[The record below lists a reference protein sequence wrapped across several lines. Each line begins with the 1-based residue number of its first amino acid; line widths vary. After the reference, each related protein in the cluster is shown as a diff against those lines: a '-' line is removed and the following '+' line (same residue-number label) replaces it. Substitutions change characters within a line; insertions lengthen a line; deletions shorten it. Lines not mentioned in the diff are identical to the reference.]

1 MARYSDSRRFVL
13 ETSDVAEMLE
23 AYNRRCGKHLR
34 LGKRIASGGFG
45 EVYNVI
51 GTDTPQVMKVVD
63 TRKKRFRT
71 GRAAGPS
78 GAARSQCT
86 RKPSRAST
94 GCIR

>member
-1 MARYSDSRRFVL
+1 MARYSDSIRFVL

-63 TRKKRFRT
+63 TRKNTLSDRT
-71 GRAAGPS
+71 GGGPIRR
-78 GAARSQCT
+78 GTIAVHPETIARQH
-86 RKPSRAST
+86 
-94 GCIR
+94 